1 MKRLSLVTAFILG
14 LVLILLSGA
23 NSVLSLPSHFGDAIA
38 HLSHSEAAS
47 NAANP
52 ASQLIAQAEAEDEE
66 PQMPF
71 DQLVKKAER
80 LEGLFTLYRQRS
92 TGKLYA
98 EIQPEQLN
106 LNYLCTVTLEGGIG
120 QGGLYSGMPL
130 ADMLF
135 TFRRV
140 NNKLQFVVP
149 NVYFRTRPDD
159 PLQSALRRSFSDSVL
174 QALPIK
180 SIHPQRKSLLIDLGP
195 LFLTDFPGLSS
206 FLGMVLASP
215 YTLDASKSHFSQVK
229 AFPLNVELESTYGFS
244 TRDGEDRPAF
254 INTLPDGR
262 SFNLKVRYSLSR
274 LPVNNGYRPRLADE
288 RVGYFIT
295 AYQDLS
301 DDSPRDPFVRYINR
315 WHLEKQDPTAP
326 LSPAKQPIVFWIEN
340 TVPLEYRDA
349 VRDGVLM
356 WNQAFEQAGFQDAI
370 VVKQM
375 PKNATW
381 DPADVRYNTI
391 RWLASFDSPF
401 LGVGPSRVNPLTGEI
416 LDADI
421 LIDAGF
427 SRFLKR
433 QYRSLAQRN
442 QMRLLPSLIKLT
454 GNPNLCSYGLDV
466 RYLKRQ
472 AVSATAT
479 SNPRLTFQL
488 MNNYDLCYGLE
499 AARQFSVGAMAL
511 TMMHNASP
519 GSPEIKQYVQQFLRM
534 LVAHE
539 VGHTLGLR
547 HNFRGSTMLLPT
559 ELNNP
564 DITRSK
570 GLSASVMD
578 YSAVNL
584 APEGTTQGDYF
595 SQVVGPYDRWAIA
608 YGYTPSNIPTP
619 QAELRFLEE
628 IARRAPE
635 PDLAYATDE
644 DTFSGLDPQAQAFD
658 LSGDLL
664 SYAPQQLDIARQMW
678 QRLDQRYPGRG
689 ESFNDVRVMFDEI
702 FTYYYQYANSLTSY
716 IGGQSFNRFRG
727 GDASGRLPFEPVAAQ
742 KQRQAL
748 TLLNA
753 QVFAA
758 DAFRFPPGFINK
770 LAPSRWW
777 HWGEEPEFVPLDYPI
792 YDRILLFQSFILGDL
807 LSYDRLTRLRDAELR
822 QPTAQTLTIP
832 ELFSSLQTAIWQEM
846 VDSKGTLHLSSLR
859 RGLQREYLNQ
869 LADMV
874 LRRSGVPDD
883 ARTLAWYSLKQLR
896 GHLDDA
902 LRRGGNMDLA
912 TRAHLEETRDRI
924 LKTLDAQL
932 QSQ

>member
-1 MKRLSLVTAFILG
+1 MKRLSFVAAFFLG
-14 LVLILLSGA
+14 LILILLFRV
-23 NSVLSLPSHFGDAIA
+23 NSVLSLPPQLGDAIA
-38 HLSHSEAAS
+38 YLSHFQIAT
-47 NAANP
+47 P
-52 ASQLIAQAEAEDEE
+52 PHLIAQMQAEDEE
-66 PQMPF
+66 PGIPF
-71 DQLVKKAER
+71 EQITKKAER

-120 QGGLYSGMPL
+120 QGWLSSGMPL
-130 ADMLF
+130 MDMLF

-140 NNKLQFVVP
+140 NNKVQFVVP
-149 NVYFRTRPDD
+149 NVYFRAQPND
-159 PLQSALRRSFSDSVL
+159 PIRGALRRSFSDSVL

-180 SIHPQRKSLLIDLGP
+180 STHPQRKSVLIDLSP
-195 LFLTDFPGLSS
+195 LFLTDFPGLSPLLAMM
-206 FLGMVLASP
+206 LGSP
-215 YTLDASKSHFSQVK
+215 YNLDPSKSHFSQVK
-229 AFPLNVELESTYGFS
+229 TFPLNVELESTYGFS
-244 TRDGEDRPAF
+244 TRDAEDLPAF
-254 INTLPDGR
+254 ISTLPDGR

-301 DDSPRDPFVRYINR
+301 DDSPREPFVRYVER

-326 LSPAKQPIVFWIEN
+326 LSPVKQPIVFWIEN

-349 VRDGVLM
+349 VQDGVLM
-356 WNQAFEQAGFQDAI
+356 WNTAFEQAGLQNAI

-391 RWLASFDSPF
+391 RWMAAFDSPF
-401 LGVGPSRVNPLTGEI
+401 LGMGPSRVNPLTGEI

-421 LIDAGF
+421 LIDASF

-433 QYRSLAQRN
+433 QFRSLAQRN
-442 QMRLLPSLIKLT
+442 QIRFLPSLMKAT

-472 AVSATAT
+472 AGVATPVP
-479 SNPRLTFQL
+479 NLRLPLQWIS
-488 MNNYDLCYGLE
+488 NYDLCYGLE
-499 AARQFSVGAMAL
+499 ASRQFSVGAMAV
-511 TMMHNASP
+511 TMLHDAPLNSP
-519 GSPEIKQYVQQFLRM
+519 DMKQYVQQFLRM

-547 HNFRGSTMLLPT
+547 HNFRGSTMLSPA

-564 DITRSK
+564 EITRRK

-578 YSAVNL
+578 YIAVNL
-584 APEGTTQGDYF
+584 APPGIPQGDYF

-608 YGYTPSNIPTP
+608 YGYTPSDARTP
-619 QAELRFLEE
+619 QAELRLLEE

-664 SYAPQQLDIARQMW
+664 SYAPEQLDVARQMW
-678 QRLDQRYPGRG
+678 QRLNQRYPSRG

-702 FTYYYQYANSLTSY
+702 FTYYYQYASFLTTY
-716 IGGQSFNRFRG
+716 IGGQSFNRFRA
-727 GDASGRLPFEPVAAQ
+727 GDASGRLPFEPVAPE

-748 TLLNA
+748 ALLNT
-753 QVFAA
+753 QVFAP
-758 DAFRFPPGFINK
+758 DAFRFPPEFINK

-777 HWGEEPEFVPLDYPI
+777 HWGEEPEIVPLDYPI
-792 YDRILLFQSFILGDL
+792 YDRILLLQSFILWDL
-807 LSYDRLTRLRDAELR
+807 LSYDRIARLRDAELR
-822 QPTAQTLTIP
+822 QPNAQTLTIP
-832 ELFSSLQTAIWQEM
+832 ELFTSLQTAIWQE
-846 VDSKGTLHLSSLR
+846 VLQPKGTLHLSSLR

-869 LADMV
+869 LTDMV
-874 LRRSGVPDD
+874 LRRSGVPEDG
-883 ARTLAWYSLKQLR
+883 RTLAWYSLKQLR
-896 GHLDDA
+896 GSLDDA
-902 LRRGGNMDLA
+902 LRRGGDMDLA